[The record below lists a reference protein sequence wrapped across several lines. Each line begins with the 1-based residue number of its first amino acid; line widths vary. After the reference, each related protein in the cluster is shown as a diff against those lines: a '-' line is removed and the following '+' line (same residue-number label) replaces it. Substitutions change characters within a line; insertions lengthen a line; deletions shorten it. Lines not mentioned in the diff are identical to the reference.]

1 MKFSELKISPGRYLA
16 LDGRVVEITGV
27 SGTAACGRYLG
38 FHTVM
43 EWHTN
48 GWWNVYGGSHLDL
61 VARLPV
67 DPETDKLAAVIRGVW
82 RCLNGQF
89 VTVKD
94 VGAEYATGVSIAS
107 TEMRW
112 GTFTGRIVDG
122 IDCGWDLE
130 AWLGFAPEEEAKP

>member
-1 MKFSELKISPGRYLA
+1 MKFSNLTIQPGRYLT
-16 LDGRVVEITGV
+16 LDGRVVEIIYV
-27 SGTAACGRYLG
+27 SGTAAYGGHLRYSI
-38 FHTVM
+38 M
-43 EWHTN
+43 AWHTN
-48 GWWNVYGGSHLDL
+48 GWWDALGGSRRDL

-67 DPETDKLAAVIRGVW
+67 EPETDKLAAVIRGVW
-82 RCLNGQF
+82 RCLNGQL

-94 VGAEYATGVSIAS
+94 VGPEYATGVSIAS

-130 AWLGFAPEEEAKP
+130 AWLGFAPEKEGEE

>member
-1 MKFSELKISPGRYLA
+1 MKFTELKISPGRYLA
-16 LDGRVVEITGV
+16 LDGRVVEILSV

-38 FHTVM
+38 HYSINT
-43 EWHTN
+43 WHTN
-48 GWWNVYGGSHLDL
+48 GWFDVLGGSRRDL
-61 VARLPV
+61 VARLPIDV
-67 DPETDKLAAVIRGVW
+67 ETDKLAAVIRGVW

-94 VGAEYATGVSIAS
+94 VGAEYATGVSVEA

-112 GTFTGRIVDG
+112 GTFTGIAHG

-130 AWLGFAPEEEAKP
+130 AWLGFAPEKEGEE